1 MRPLN
6 AGIVLRPKLMAEKVS
21 EVSKLILAQSTRE
34 RSQEAE
40 VVEVGPGD
48 VLYGKRTPIDL
59 AKGDRVLFLRQGYT
73 ATVNSETLYFVTER
87 DILAVLDD
95 DESAE
100 FFGVTIDEEIR
111 KEALGSGD

>member
-6 AGIVLRPKLMAEKVS
+6 AGIVLRPKLMAEKAS
-21 EVSKLILAQSTRE
+21 ATSTLFLADSTRG

-48 VLYGKRTPIDL
+48 VLYGKRIPIDL
-59 AKGDRVLFLRQGYT
+59 AKGDRVLFLRDGYT
-73 ATVNSETLYFVTER
+73 ATVDGESLYFVTER
-87 DILAVLDD
+87 SILAVLDD